1 MKERRRLLSN
11 KRADIPTI
19 ILVLGVFIVCS
30 LTLLSFY
37 FAGIKDSNF
46 FEGVLLVKAVSEAAD
61 DIRFYDKLGKDS
73 LGLTGLSQGVEKR
86 NFKLSGK
93 FDEQKKGYVVEGTFN
108 EKKLLGFVEGDQ
120 LVHVKYEFPK
130 SD

>member
-1 MKERRRLLSN
+1 MKERQQLLSN

-46 FEGVLLVKAVSEAAD
+46 FEGVLLVKAVSEIAD
-61 DIRFYDKLGKDS
+61 DIRFYDKLKKDP
-73 LGLTGLSQGVEKR
+73 LELTGLSKGIKKD
-86 NFKLSGK
+86 NFELIGK
-93 FDEQKKGYVVEGTFN
+93 FDKQYTITGTFN
-108 EKKLLGFVEGDQ
+108 ETKLLGFLEGDR
-120 LVHVKYEFPK
+120 LVKVEYEFPR
-130 SD
+130 